1 MKKGKVG
8 MILMLESNFMS
19 GDYMVK
25 DAFDGQE
32 IIHTPEN
39 LHQGGQIAI
48 ESSHNL
54 DSHYAFNLSFD
65 QCRFSPNT

>member
-1 MKKGKVG
+1 MPLKRPIMKKGKVG

-48 ESSHNL
+48 ES
-54 DSHYAFNLSFD
+54 
-65 QCRFSPNT
+65 